1 MKDIG
6 IVTSASGIVC
16 VEVTDPAIEGGSA
29 CVPLMTELPRKRF
42 KPLMAA
48 FRDVATDREQVLE
61 DFFREYLGDYVD
73 EVKQED
79 WLRLVKA
86 WNEAS
91 EEHAGATLGE

>member
-1 MKDIG
+1 MKEIS
-6 IVTSASGIVC
+6 IVTDDRGTVC
-16 VEVTDPAIEGGSA
+16 VEVVDPIIDGGKA
-29 CVPLMTELPRKRF
+29 LVPLMTELPRKRF
-42 KPLMAA
+42 KSLLAA
-48 FRDVATDREQVLE
+48 IRDAGADREQTFE

-79 WLRLVKA
+79 WLRLVKG